1 MNKLKA
7 LIGDSPKKWAIFTFG
22 AYFLVVMH
30 YFQFNHGGS
39 GLNHPMNPLGWI
51 VVSIIIACGLLQ
63 ISRSGEFRYNILS
76 RNLSIACFILLIPLL
91 YSGDTGWYSHQR
103 LLGLFAGLALLFSI
117 QQFQFKRKDYFTI
130 FAFIMV
136 AVLIESILGL
146 VQYYI
151 LPLFPE
157 FNLTSTRPTALL
169 FQANVAASFYV
180 IGLSLSLML
189 LQRAAK
195 NKGTLHYLCSTTAL
209 TCSTAIILV
218 QSRTGLIAAIMITLL
233 LLTYRSA
240 NNKKWLLTVAI
251 GALIAIASIN
261 ALDRFSRDQE
271 VYTHP
276 GLRIQIYT
284 DTLELIVKKPLI
296 GHGYGSFAPAYLAH
310 QAKKIQKKQQERGYF
325 PAYRMT
331 HPHNEVLLWVM
342 EGGIASFIAILI
354 IVFTIISV
362 IISSKKQK
370 LLICALLFPL
380 AFHTMTEFPF
390 YQSVATWCIFIIFLS
405 FSQQSTQ
412 SATFSTS
419 KASVYKLSG
428 ALLVFL
434 TTSYMLSILVSQHRT
449 AYAIDNPQS
458 PILLNTPLPFRSDTF
473 IERQNQQKLTI
484 AMQRNVHSEVNNYL
498 QWAKR
503 INHVAPQAARF
514 KNQILAALYLR
525 KYSEAQRSFAQAKN
539 LYPTLDWAQ
548 QADWLKRSKN

>member
-1 MNKLKA
+1 MNKLKV
-7 LIGDSPKKWAIFTFG
+7 LIGASPKQWAIFTFG
-22 AYFLVVMH
+22 AYFLVIMH

-51 VVSIIIACGLLQ
+51 VISIIIACGLLQ
-63 ISRSGEFRYNILS
+63 ISRSGEFRYNTLS
-76 RNLSIACFILLIPLL
+76 RNLAIACVILLIPLF

-103 LLGLFAGLALLFSI
+103 LLGLFAGLTLLFSI

-136 AVLIESILGL
+136 AALIESILGL

-151 LPLFPE
+151 LPFFPE
-157 FNLTSTRPTALL
+157 LNLTSTRPTALL

-195 NKGTLHYLCSTTAL
+195 NKGTLHYLCLTTAL
-209 TCSTAIILV
+209 TCSTAIVLV
-218 QSRTGLIAAIMITLL
+218 QSRTGLIAAIIVTLL
-233 LLTYRSA
+233 ILAYRSA
-240 NNKKWLLTVAI
+240 NNKKWLLIATI
-251 GALIAIASIN
+251 GTLIAIISIN
-261 ALDRFSRDQE
+261 ALERFSRDQE

-276 GLRIQIYT
+276 GLRVQIYT
-284 DTLELIVKKPLI
+284 DTLELIAQKPLI
-296 GHGYGSFAPAYLAH
+296 GHGYGSFAPTYLAH
-310 QAKKIQKKQQERGYF
+310 QAKKIPNEQQKNGYF
-325 PAYRMT
+325 PAYRMA
-331 HPHNEVLLWVM
+331 HPHNEVLFWVM

-354 IVFTIISV
+354 IALTIIRV
-362 IISSKKQK
+362 INSSNKQK
-370 LLICALLFPL
+370 LIICALLFPL

-419 KASVYKLSG
+419 KASIYKLSG
-428 ALLVFL
+428 VLLVFL
-434 TTSYMLSILVSQHRT
+434 TTSYMLSNLISQHRT
-449 AYAIDNPQS
+449 AYVTEHPES
-458 PILLNTPLPFRSDTF
+458 PILLNTVLPFLADIF

-484 AMQRNVHSEVNNYL
+484 AMRRNLHGEVNNYL
-498 QWAKR
+498 HWAKK

-525 KYSEAQRSFAQAKN
+525 KYSEAQRSFNQAKN
-539 LYPTLDWAQ
+539 LYPTLDWTQ
-548 QADWLKRSKN
+548 QVRWLENRKN